1 VKVALAVAAAL
12 VAALAV
18 LLIALTGRTVV
29 EHPAYAIGAP
39 AGAAIAIDGDPV
51 GLSVEYQLLA
61 HWLGSG
67 RCPPAALVRAIRVL
81 GSPTIRIGGDSQEQT
96 APAGSAPHAGVSD
109 LPVAFWARVGCLER
123 ETSVPIVVG
132 LNLASGVPGWAA
144 TLADQARAVIAA
156 PRLRFEL
163 ANEPDIYGSHVPWWN
178 GTRLVH
184 APMAFATYLSRAR
197 AIAAAIGPGAFI
209 EGPDF
214 ASGRWV
220 RAVPALIPALHLKAL
235 DAHFYPLDACRTS
248 AGANAGA
255 LLSRATQ
262 LKLDERVRIARD
274 ARAAGLEAV
283 ISETNSIS
291 CGGVAGVSDSPAAA
305 VWAARLVLE
314 ALRAGFTSV
323 RFHSSDGAYD
333 PFTVHGGVV
342 TTRPLEL
349 GLRAAAAL
357 LPAGARLRPI
367 PSARPFDAV
376 AVSTAATVT
385 YLLNNYGPASR
396 PVAVPAR
403 GSVAVEAIVARAPTV
418 LRWKAGPSGG
428 RARVVLPP
436 NSLTAITTA
445 SG

>member
-1 VKVALAVAAAL
+1 VKLALALAAAL

-29 EHPAYAIGAP
+29 EEPAYAIGAP
-39 AGAAIAIDGDPV
+39 AGAAIAIDADPL

-61 HWLGSG
+61 RWLGAG
-67 RCPPAALVRAIRVL
+67 PCPPAALVRAIRGL

-109 LPVAFWARVGCLER
+109 LPAGFWARVGCLER
-123 ETSVPIVVG
+123 ETAVPIVVG
-132 LNLASGVPGWAA
+132 LNLASGVPAWAS
-144 TLADQARAVIAA
+144 TLAAQARAVIAA

-163 ANEPDIYGSHVPWWN
+163 ANEPDIYGGQVPWWN
-178 GTRLVH
+178 GSRLVH
-184 APMAFATYLSRAR
+184 GPMPFATYLSRAR

-220 RAVPALIPALHLKAL
+220 KAVPALITALHLRAL

-248 AGANAGA
+248 AGANAAA
-255 LLSRATQ
+255 LLSRAIQ

-274 ARAAGLEAV
+274 ARDAGLQAL

-305 VWAARLVLE
+305 VWAARLVFE
-314 ALRAGFTSV
+314 ALRAGFASV
-323 RFHSSDGAYD
+323 RFHSSAGAYD
-333 PFTVHGGVV
+333 PFTVHGGEV
-342 TTRPLEL
+342 TLRPLDVA
-349 GLRAAAAL
+349 LRAVAAL
-357 LPAGARLRPI
+357 AVPGAQLRPI

-376 AVSTAATVT
+376 AVSTPATVT
-385 YLLNNYGPASR
+385 YLLNNYGTASR

-403 GSVAVEAIVARAPTV
+403 GSVAVEAIVASAPTV
-418 LRWKAGPSGG
+418 RRWTASPGGG

-445 SG
+445 AG